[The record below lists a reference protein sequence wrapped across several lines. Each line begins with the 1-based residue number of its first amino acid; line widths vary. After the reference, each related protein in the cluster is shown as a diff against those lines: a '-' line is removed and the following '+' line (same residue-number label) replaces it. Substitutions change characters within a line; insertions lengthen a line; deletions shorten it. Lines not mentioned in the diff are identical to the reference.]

1 MLWIIHG
8 EPWPCEKSTLA
19 RGLYG
24 NRQSPARYATCEMK
38 ALDYGVVELAALS
51 ALSALGC
58 VIAAGHLVFVALF
71 GAASTVA
78 IIETMRRLR
87 EADAATRCLRSAYR
101 FWLGGTADALGLS
114 FQSYQIKAPPETG
127 RRAGFLVSPGCTGE
141 EVRGL

>member
-1 MLWIIHG
+1 LPAPHSHQQFEAFALRIGIAHFVSENAGLLGTLAPMLWIIDG

-24 NRQSPARYATCEMK
+24 SRQSPARYATCEMK

-58 VIAAGHLVFVALF
+58 VIAAGHLLFVALF

-87 EADAATRCLRSAYR
+87 
-101 FWLGGTADALGLS
+101 
-114 FQSYQIKAPPETG
+114 
-127 RRAGFLVSPGCTGE
+127 
-141 EVRGL
+141 